1 MSQHI
6 GPKGKNH
13 VAKPRKKPTTKDV
26 ARHIET
32 QRKLWSIRPIMGT
45 ILPASALKNN
55 KEDPK

>member
-13 VAKPRKKPTTKDV
+13 AAKQRKRATSRDV

-32 QRKLWSIRPIMGT
+32 QRKLWSIRPIMGN
-45 ILPASALKNN
+45 ILPASAIKD

>member
-26 ARHIET
+26 ARHIED
-32 QRKLWSIRPIMGT
+32 QRKLWSIRPIMGN
-45 ILPASALKNN
+45 ILPPNAIKD
-55 KEDPK
+55 KEGSK

>member
-6 GPKGKNH
+6 GSKGKNH

-45 ILPASALKNN
+45 ILPASAIKN

>member
-13 VAKPRKKPTTKDV
+13 IAKPRKRPTTKDV

-32 QRKLWSIRPIMGT
+32 QRKLWSIRSIMAN
-45 ILPASALKNN
+45 ILPANAIKN

>member
-6 GPKGKNH
+6 GPKGKND
-13 VAKPRKKPTTKDV
+13 VARPRKRPTKGDI

-32 QRKLWSIRPIMGT
+32 QRKLWSIRPIMGN
-45 ILPASALKNN
+45 ILPASAIKN